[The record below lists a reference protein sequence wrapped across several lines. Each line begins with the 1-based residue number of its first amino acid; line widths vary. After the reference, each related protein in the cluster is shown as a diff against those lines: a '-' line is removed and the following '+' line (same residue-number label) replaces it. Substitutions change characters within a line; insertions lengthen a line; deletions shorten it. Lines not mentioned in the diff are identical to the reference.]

1 MRDARIRS
9 VLRGS
14 QPPLRRFWPAVA
26 FGVLSAASAVALLAV
41 SAWLI
46 TRASEQPSLIYISV
60 AVVGVRAFAL
70 GRAVFRYLERVT
82 GHDAAFHQ
90 LAAIRAGMVAQLV
103 PLAPDGLG
111 DTRRGDLLSTL
122 ADDVDELQ
130 NRSLRVI
137 QPLVTAGIVSIV
149 TVVGVTILLP
159 FAGLILTVALLLAG
173 ILGTFANGSVS
184 SRAERSIAPL
194 RSELNDRVLDLVSNL
209 PVLTAFGA
217 LESETRKAVD
227 AGAKLTRAIRSRA
240 SGAALTAGLVSV
252 LAGGATIGAFLVG
265 VPALDAHRIDA
276 PTLAVLALVPLAVF
290 EVFGMVPLALGARR
304 QVIASAERIARTVPS
319 AIPAGIP
326 VDPPQPNGLPAPT
339 HDDLVLVLD
348 DVTAHWPNSGQP
360 VIHGVSLQL
369 HRGERMVVEGPTG
382 SGKTALAHVLTRF
395 IDYDGSYR
403 LEGAEVRDL
412 AQDDV
417 RTVVGL
423 CEQQPYLFD
432 SDIRQNLLFARDT
445 ATDAELEAVLERV
458 GLAEW
463 LRDRGGLGARV
474 GERGALVS
482 GGQAQRIA
490 LARALLAD
498 VAVLIADEPTANVD
512 LDVADRIVRDIV
524 TVAAESGTA
533 VILISHV
540 AIPSDLVD
548 TRVRMEQG
556 RLRPVAPARE
566 AAESAGVAEVADSVV
581 SPGGVPAR

>member
-1 MRDARIRS
+1 MRDERVRS
-9 VLRGS
+9 ILRGS
-14 QPPLRRFWPAVA
+14 QPSVRRFWPAVA
-26 FGVLSAASAVALLAV
+26 LGVLSAGSAVGLLAV

-46 TRASEQPSLIYISV
+46 TRASEQPSLIYISL

-70 GRAVFRYLERVT
+70 GRAVFRYLERLV

-90 LAAIRAGMVAQLV
+90 LATIRAGMVDAIV

-111 DTRRGDLLSTL
+111 STRRGELLSKL

-137 QPLVTAGIVSIV
+137 QPLVTAGIVSVV
-149 TVVGVTILLP
+149 TLVGVTILLP
-159 FAGLILTVALLLAG
+159 AAGLILAVALVLAG
-173 ILGTFANGSVS
+173 TLGTIANCSVS
-184 SRAERSIAPL
+184 ARAERQIAPL
-194 RSELNDRVLDLVSNL
+194 RADLNDSVLDLVGNL
-209 PVLTAFGA
+209 SVLTAFGA
-217 LESETRKAVD
+217 LDDALRKAVD

-240 SGAALTAGLVSV
+240 SGAALTTGVVSV
-252 LAGGATIGAFLVG
+252 LAGSATVGAFLVG
-265 VPALDAHRIDA
+265 VPALSAQRIDA
-276 PTLAVLALVPLAVF
+276 PTLAVLALVPLAIF

-304 QVIASAERIARTVPS
+304 QVMSSAERIAQTVP
-319 AIPAGIP
+319 AGIPAGIP
-326 VDPPQPNGLPAPT
+326 VDPPRPVRLASPPRE
-339 HDDLVLVLD
+339 DPVLVLD
-348 DVTAHWPNSGQP
+348 GVTARWPNSMQP
-360 VIHGVSLQL
+360 VLFEVSLEL
-369 HRGERMVVEGPTG
+369 ARGERMVIEGPTG
-382 SGKTALAHVLTRF
+382 AGKTALAHVLTRF

-403 LEGAEVRDL
+403 LAGVEARDL

-445 ATDAELEAVLERV
+445 ASDAELEAVLERV
-458 GLAEW
+458 GLGEW

-498 VAVLIADEPTANVD
+498 VTVLIADEPTANVD
-512 LDVADRIVRDIV
+512 LLVADRIVRDIV
-524 TVAAESGTA
+524 TVAAQSGTA

-540 AIPSDLVD
+540 AVPSDLVD
-548 TRVRMEQG
+548 TRVRMEDG
-556 RLRPVAPARE
+556 RLHLVGEVTGGDVTVDE
-566 AAESAGVAEVADSVV
+566 AVV
-581 SPGGVPAR
+581 SPGGVPAL

>member
-1 MRDARIRS
+1 MPDARARS
-9 VLRGS
+9 ILRAS
-14 QPPLRRFWPAVA
+14 LPPLRRFWPAVA

-46 TRASEQPSLIYISV
+46 TRASERPSLIYISV
-60 AVVGVRAFAL
+60 AVVGVRTFAL
-70 GRAVFRYLERVT
+70 GRAVFRYLERLF

-90 LAAIRAGMVAQLV
+90 LATIRSGMVAAIV

-111 DTRRGDLLSTL
+111 TTGRGELLSEL

-137 QPLVTAGIVSIV
+137 QPLVTAGIVSVV
-149 TVVGVTILLP
+149 TVVGVAILLP
-159 FAGLILTVALLLAG
+159 AAGLILAGALLLAG
-173 ILGTFANGSVS
+173 ILGTVADGSVS
-184 SRAERSIAPL
+184 ARAERQIAPL
-194 RSELNDRVLDLVSNL
+194 RADLNDRVLDLVGNL

-217 LESETRKAVD
+217 LEDATAGAAE
-227 AGAKLTRAIRSRA
+227 AGAKVTRAIRSRA
-240 SGAALTAGLVSV
+240 SGAALTAGVVSV
-252 LAGGATIGAFLVG
+252 LAGGATVGAFLVA
-265 VPALDAHRIDA
+265 VPALDTQTIDA
-276 PTLAVLALVPLAVF
+276 PTLAVLALVPLAIF
-290 EVFGMVPLALGARR
+290 EIFGMVPLALGARR
-304 QVIASAERIARTVPS
+304 QVTASAENIARTVPS
-319 AIPAGIP
+319 DIPAGIP
-326 VDPPQPNGLPAPT
+326 VDPPQAVRLPASPLG
-339 HDDLVLVLD
+339 DPILVLD
-348 DVTAHWPNSGQP
+348 SVTARWPDSTQP
-360 VIHGVSLQL
+360 VLRGVSLEL
-369 HRGERMVVEGPTG
+369 ARGERMVLEGPTG
-382 SGKTALAHVLTRF
+382 AGKTALAHVLTRF

-403 LEGAEVRDL
+403 LAGVEARDL

-417 RTVVGL
+417 RTIVGL

-463 LRDRGGLGARV
+463 LHDRGGLGARV

-512 LDVADRIVRDIV
+512 LAVADRIVRDIV
-524 TVAAESGTA
+524 TVAAQSGTA

-540 AIPSDLVD
+540 AVPADLVD
-548 TRVRMEQG
+548 KRVRMEDG
-556 RLRPVAPARE
+556 RLQQVSDADV
-566 AAESAGVAEVADSVV
+566 SDAGVDDVPV
-581 SPGGVPAR
+581 SPEGVPAR

>member
-1 MRDARIRS
+1 MRDARVRA

-14 QPPLRRFWPAVA
+14 QPPPQRFWPAVA

-46 TRASEQPSLIYISV
+46 TRASEEPSLIYISV

-70 GRAVFRYLERVT
+70 GRAVFRYLERLT

-90 LAAIRAGMVAQLV
+90 LASIRAGMVGELV

-111 DTRRGDLLSTL
+111 ATRRGDLLSTL

-130 NRSLRVI
+130 NRSLRVV
-137 QPLVTAGIVSIV
+137 QPLVTAGVV
-149 TVVGVTILLP
+149 ATLTVVGVTILLP
-159 FAGLILTVALLLAG
+159 TAGLVLAIALLLAG
-173 ILGTFANGSVS
+173 GVGTIVNGSVS
-184 SRAERSIAPL
+184 SKAERSIAPL
-194 RSELNDRVLDLVSNL
+194 RAELNDRVLDLVGNL

-217 LESETRKAVD
+217 LEDATRTAVE
-227 AGAKLTRAIRSRA
+227 AGARVTRAIRSRA

-252 LAGGATIGAFLVG
+252 LAGGATIGAFLVA
-265 VPALDAHRIDA
+265 VPAWGAHRIDA
-276 PTLAVLALVPLAVF
+276 PQLAVLGLVPLAIF

-304 QVIASAERIARTVPS
+304 QVMASAERIARTVPGS
-319 AIPAGIP
+319 IPDGIP
-326 VDPPQPNGLPAPT
+326 VDLPWPAPLPESAP
-339 HDDLVLVLD
+339 DDRVIVLD
-348 DVTAHWPNSGQP
+348 GVTAHWPNSAER
-360 VIHGVSLQL
+360 VLDRVSLEL

-395 IDYDGSYR
+395 IDYSGSYR
-403 LEGAEVRDL
+403 LSGVEARDL
-412 AQDDV
+412 AQDAV

-445 ATDAELEAVLERV
+445 ATDAELESVLERV
-458 GLAEW
+458 GLGGW
-463 LRDRGGLGARV
+463 LRDRGGLDARV

-498 VAVLIADEPTANVD
+498 VSVLIADEPTANVD
-512 LDVADRIVRDIV
+512 LDVADRIVRDIL
-524 TVAAESGTA
+524 TVAAQSGTA

-540 AIPSDLVD
+540 AVPSELVD
-548 TRVRMEQG
+548 TRLRMEEG
-556 RLRPVAPARE
+556 RLGPVQPPAD
-566 AAESAGVAEVADSVV
+566 VAV
-581 SPGGVPAR
+581 SPEGATAR